1 MSDVPPPDDDDEA
14 ERERKA
20 ARRRAWNFGFSQNV
34 PHNRALGM
42 VIEDIGEN
50 WARISLPYDTRFVGN
65 PETGVLHGGV
75 ITALLDACSGAAV
88 FATLPRMQ
96 PIATLDLRID
106 YLRPAEAGRAV
117 TARATCYHL
126 SKNVGF
132 TRAVAYHDDEAQPIA
147 TAAGTFMV
155 ATTTGREPKKLHP

>member
-1 MSDVPPPDDDDEA
+1 MSEAPPPEESDE

-20 ARRRAWNFGFSQNV
+20 ARRKAWNFGFAANV

-50 WARISLPYDTRFVGN
+50 WARMSVPYDARFIGN

-75 ITALLDACSGAAV
+75 ITALLDATSGAAV
-88 FATLPRMQ
+88 FTSLEKMQ

-117 TARATCYHL
+117 VARATCYHM

-132 TRAVAYHDDEAQPIA
+132 TRAIAYHDDENQPIA

-155 ATTTGREPKKLHP
+155 ATATGREPRKLHP

>member
-1 MSDVPPPDDDDEA
+1 VSESDAEEEA
-14 ERERKA
+14 QKA
-20 ARRRAWNFGFSQNV
+20 ARRKAWNFGFAANV

-42 VIEDIGEN
+42 VIEDIGDN
-50 WARISLPYDTRFVGN
+50 WARISLPYDARFVGN

-75 ITALLDACSGAAV
+75 ITALLDATCGASV
-88 FATLPRMQ
+88 FTTLPRMQ

-106 YLRPAEAGRAV
+106 YLRPAEPGRAV
-117 TARATCYHL
+117 VAKATCYHL

-132 TRAVAYHDDEAQPIA
+132 ARAVAYHDDESQPIA

-155 ATTTGREPKKLHP
+155 ATATGRESRKLHP

>member
-1 MSDVPPPDDDDEA
+1 MSDVPPPEGDNA

-20 ARRRAWNFGFSQNV
+20 AQRKAWNFGFASNV

-42 VIEDIGEN
+42 VIDDIGEN
-50 WARISLPYDTRFVGN
+50 WAQISLPYDTRFVGN

-75 ITALLDACSGAAV
+75 ITALLDATCGAAV
-88 FATLPRMQ
+88 FTSLPRMQ

-106 YLRPAEAGRAV
+106 YLRPAEAGRTVVAK
-117 TARATCYHL
+117 ATCYHL

-132 TRAVAYHDDEAQPIA
+132 ARAVAYHDDESQPIA

-155 ATTTGREPKKLHP
+155 ATATGREAKKLHP